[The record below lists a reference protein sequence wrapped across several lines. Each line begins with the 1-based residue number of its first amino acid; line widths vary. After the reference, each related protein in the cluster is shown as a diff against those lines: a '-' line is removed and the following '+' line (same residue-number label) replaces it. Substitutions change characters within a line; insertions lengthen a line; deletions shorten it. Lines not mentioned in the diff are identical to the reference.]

1 MVAGGPKGPPATC
14 ALDEPNHPIRQALDM
29 TLQRL
34 DPPTRTN
41 TDLDLDAPGR
51 SVARIGLVQSTTPDV
66 EYGVI
71 PVPVVVIN
79 GGAGPTVLLTAGT
92 HGDEYEGQI
101 LLQNLARSLTPDR
114 VTGRIIIMP
123 ALNLPAVLASSRV
136 SPLDN
141 GNLNRAY
148 PGDPDGTPTYAL
160 ADYLTRYVLPHCT
173 FAADLHSGGKASE
186 YVPCGFM
193 TRMPHGRDSAAQ
205 AAAMVAM
212 GMPYTLVYDE
222 ITENRAIDTACDQA
236 GVIMVSSEL
245 SGGGTVN
252 LYTLRAARDGLT
264 RLLNHWG
271 VLRGVDAPATA
282 GTRFIDVNNARSSVI
297 APGPGLF
304 EPAVAL
310 GERVR
315 SGEVVGWLHSVDD
328 PDMPSTPVHVEMGGT
343 VITRR
348 VPPLVVRGNY
358 LMSIGQEVDQ
368 SEL

>member
-1 MVAGGPKGPPATC
+1 
-14 ALDEPNHPIRQALDM
+14 M
-29 TLQRL
+29 TSQ
-34 DPPTRTN
+34 DFGPPTRTS
-41 TDLDLDAPGR
+41 TTLDLDAPGR
-51 SVARIGLVQSTTPDV
+51 TVGHIGLVHSTTPDI

-79 GGAGPTVLLTAGT
+79 GSPGPTVLLTAGT

-101 LLQNLARSLTPDR
+101 LLQNLARTLTPSQ
-114 VTGRIIIMP
+114 VTGRIIVMP
-123 ALNLPAVLASSRV
+123 ALNMPAVLDSSRI
-136 SPLDN
+136 SPLDG

-205 AAAMVAM
+205 AAAMFAM

-222 ITENRAIDTACDQA
+222 STENRAIDTACDRA
-236 GVIMVSSEL
+236 GVVMVSTEL

-252 LYTLRAARDGLT
+252 VETLRAARDGLN
-264 RLLNHWG
+264 RLLYHWG
-271 VLRGVDAPATA
+271 VLGEVDAPPTSL
-282 GTRFIDVNNARSSVI
+282 TQFIDVNDPYSSVM
-297 APGPGLF
+297 APGLGLF
-304 EPAVAL
+304 EPAVRL
-310 GERVR
+310 GDRVGA
-315 SGEVVGWLHSVDD
+315 GEVVGWVHSVDD
-328 PDMPSTPVHVEMGGT
+328 PDMPSRPVRVEIGGT
-343 VITRR
+343 VIARR

-358 LMSIGQEVDQ
+358 LMSVGQELDP